1 MPWPLCF
8 RIFHRLVKL
17 EFLYRAETEA
27 ALTGAASIAPVAD
40 TKAWREA
47 TRMVRLVDHAD
58 LYLSLFRGD
67 GWLRRHVTVTGAWPA
82 GNASFIAITFHWGA
96 GMWAFRH
103 MRAQGR
109 KVSGLA
115 KGVEKSS
122 FTGNL
127 LCYWYAKLR
136 LSEVARAGG
145 NNLALSGKNS
155 LYDMKNK
162 LREGGCI
169 VGLMDV
175 PAGQSRNYLPA
186 SLLGKTAYFPR
197 GLLHLAVNSN
207 VPVVFYSMGLDR
219 RSGRRDLVISPPL
232 QFKNEA
238 ELLEILA
245 FRLNELIDAD
255 PPAWHHWAGVQNFFN
270 KGEVN

>member
-1 MPWPLCF
+1 M
-8 RIFHRLVKL
+8 KS
-17 EFLYRAETEA
+17 LYRGEIEA
-27 ALTGAASIAPVAD
+27 ALAGVASIVPVVNA
-40 TKAWREA
+40 KAWGEA
-47 TRMVRLVDHAD
+47 ARMVRLVDHAD

-67 GWLRRHVTVTGAWPA
+67 GWLRRYVSVTGDWPA
-82 GNASFIAITFHWGA
+82 GNGPFIAITFHWGA

-103 MRAQGR
+103 MRTQGR
-109 KVSGLA
+109 KASGLA
-115 KGVEKSS
+115 KGVEKNS
-122 FTGNL
+122 FTGNM

-145 NNLALSGKNS
+145 NNLALSGRNS

-175 PAGQSRNYLPA
+175 PVGQSRNYLPA
-186 SLLGKTAYFPR
+186 SLLGEAAYFHR

-207 VPVVFYSMGLDR
+207 VPVVHYSMGLDR
-219 RSGRRDLVISPPL
+219 HSGRRDLVISPPL
-232 QFKNEA
+232 QFKNEE

-245 FRLNELIDAD
+245 TRLNELIDAD
-255 PPAWHHWAGVQNFFN
+255 PPAWHHWAGVQNFFT
-270 KGEVN
+270 KGEGNKVGS